1 MNNLIS
7 YFNDASCRS
16 SLNLSRLPST
26 YKKWNLIVYFWIMI
40 KCSLNNN
47 AKQSTVFQLF
57 FWILFFLIGEAK
69 IYAEYRQP
77 LFSMNIP
84 YDLCHLIFQ
93 VLSANF
99 IYFILIKRL
108 FYKKHYFQFVV
119 FLVTSIYLF
128 SVSNR
133 VFAIYIA
140 EPFFSNEPQDDLLSI
155 FTDLD
160 YLFCY
165 YVIPIATASFVF
177 VSVAFMFDLRNEKQ
191 YSVEI
196 LKEKAELEL
205 KALKTQLNPHFL
217 FNTLNN
223 IYSLSIID
231 SEKTSES
238 ISRLSNILD
247 YILYKGHN
255 KLISISDELKVIHD
269 YIELEK
275 LRYDSRL
282 ELIITEQIKNQ
293 NFVPPLLFLSLVEN
307 AFKHGAGSISGNIF
321 ISVFIE
327 TNAVK
332 TVFKVEN
339 SFVPKEIN
347 NEKSMGL
354 KIIQEQ
360 LKIIYGNL
368 SSYLV
373 KNEDNRFIVEIII
386 PANEN

>member
-1 MNNLIS
+1 
-7 YFNDASCRS
+7 
-16 SLNLSRLPST
+16 
-26 YKKWNLIVYFWIMI
+26 
-40 KCSLNNN
+40 
-47 AKQSTVFQLF
+47 
-57 FWILFFLIGEAK
+57 
-69 IYAEYRQP
+69 
-77 LFSMNIP
+77 
-84 YDLCHLIFQ
+84 
-93 VLSANF
+93 
-99 IYFILIKRL
+99 
-108 FYKKHYFQFVV
+108 
-119 FLVTSIYLF
+119 
-128 SVSNR
+128 
-133 VFAIYIA
+133 
-140 EPFFSNEPQDDLLSI
+140 
-155 FTDLD
+155 
-160 YLFCY
+160 
-165 YVIPIATASFVF
+165 
-177 VSVAFMFDLRNEKQ
+177 
-191 YSVEI
+191 
-196 LKEKAELEL
+196 
-205 KALKTQLNPHFL
+205 
-217 FNTLNN
+217 
-223 IYSLSIID
+223 
-231 SEKTSES
+231 
-238 ISRLSNILD
+238 LD

-307 AFKHGAGSISGNIF
+307 AFKHGAGSISGKIF

-327 TNAVK
+327 TDAVK
-332 TVFKVEN
+332 TVFKIEN